1 MTDFIRRKEIKRVFG
16 MTPETAD
23 ALAAEGMI
31 RRYQP
36 KPSIVYFRRSDI
48 DNWIASHEV
57 EPMVT
62 TKNLDSLL
70 PTNGP
75 KSQSEQPV
83 DSDPDIL
90 PSTEWSTPE
99 TQEQSTM
106 STSESSVPVT
116 DDDFEAELFKLEAL
130 LRPLPGALDTFELE
144 EAEMKALEGLSMEKK
159 K

>member
-23 ALAAEGMI
+23 ALAAEGII

-48 DNWIASHEV
+48 DKWIASHEV

-62 TKNLDSLL
+62 TEMLDSLL
-70 PTNGP
+70 PISRPNSP
-75 KSQSEQPV
+75 SEQPV
-83 DSDPDIL
+83 DSEPDIL
-90 PSTEWSTPE
+90 VSTEWSAAK
-99 TQEQSTM
+99 TQEDSTM
-106 STSESSVPVT
+106 SPSASSVPVT

-130 LRPLPGALDTFELE
+130 LRPLPGALDSFELE
-144 EAEMKALEGLSMEKK
+144 EAEMKALEGISKDKK

>member
-23 ALAAEGMI
+23 VLAAEGII

-48 DNWIASHEV
+48 DKWIASHEV
-57 EPMVT
+57 APMAT
-62 TKNLDSLL
+62 AEMPDSLL
-70 PTNGP
+70 PTNRP
-75 KSQSEQPV
+75 NARSEQPL
-83 DSDPDIL
+83 DSEPDIL
-90 PSTEWSTPE
+90 ISRGWSTPE
-99 TQEQSTM
+99 TQEESTM

-144 EAEMKALEGLSMEKK
+144 VAEMKAL
-159 K
+159 

>member
-1 MTDFIRRKEIKRVFG
+1 
-16 MTPETAD
+16 
-23 ALAAEGMI
+23 
-31 RRYQP
+31 
-36 KPSIVYFRRSDI
+36 
-48 DNWIASHEV
+48 
-57 EPMVT
+57 MVT

-70 PTNGP
+70 PTTRS

-83 DSDPDIL
+83 DSEPNIV

-99 TQEQSTM
+99 TQEESTM

-144 EAEMKALEGLSMEKK
+144 EAEMKALEGISMEKK